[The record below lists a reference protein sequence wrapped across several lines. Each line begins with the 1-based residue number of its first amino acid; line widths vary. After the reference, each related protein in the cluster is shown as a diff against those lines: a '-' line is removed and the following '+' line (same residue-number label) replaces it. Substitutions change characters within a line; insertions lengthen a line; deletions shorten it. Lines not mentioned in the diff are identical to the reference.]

1 MASRHR
7 RGHEQVNTLEDPHS
21 ALAGRYTIER
31 ELGGG
36 GMSRNDEISRLPSR
50 RSVVVFAA
58 CAAFSAC
65 GHPQTASSPQDIPDA
80 RVLVYNIHAG
90 KDAPGVDNLVRVAEL
105 VRSTNADI
113 VLLQEVDRGTK
124 RSGNVDQPAVLAA
137 QTGLNAAFGSA
148 LDYDGGT
155 YGVAILSRWPILKD
169 TLFHLPV
176 DLPQTRAGG
185 SMEPR
190 GALRIVVASPKG
202 RLAIINTHLDAT
214 NVDRWRRQEADSI
227 ISLVAQT
234 RRDVGMVI
242 AGGDFNSTPESAVQ
256 VAVRGAG
263 LRDSWTEC
271 AAGQGFTYPDD
282 VPVKRIDYLFL
293 TGGIH
298 CSSAQVIN
306 TRVSDHRPVLVELSL
321 RSSPFVLRAEVP
333 EPARPL
339 AAAAVANLD
348 PRTPL
353 TSAQREWVEF
363 TLASLSL
370 RERVGQMINVWVL
383 GDYTNTYDSSFAE
396 VLRWIKQD
404 YIGGVTMSLGSPIEV
419 AEKIN
424 AMQRAAK
431 VPLMV
436 SSDLEPNLGRLEGGV
451 FTHYLMD
458 AGGATV
464 FPNAMAI
471 AATGRDS
478 DAYEV
483 GRDIGREARA
493 IGVLVNFAPVVDVN
507 NNPANPVINTRS
519 FGEDPRRVARLSAA
533 FVKGS
538 QDAGVVA
545 TIKHFPGHGDTDVDS
560 HARLPI
566 VSASAARLD
575 SVELV
580 PFVAGIAAGAGM
592 VMTAHIALPAVQGD
606 STTPA
611 TLAPRIITGLL
622 RDRLHFTGLA
632 ITDAMTM
639 GGIGKGY
646 TTEESSVLA
655 VQAGADVLLKP
666 ADPSKAVDALVQ
678 AVERG
683 AISRARIDSAV
694 RRVLE
699 LKARTGVVF
708 RPVVPLDSL
717 RDVVGAPE
725 HRALAADIATRAVTL
740 LRDQAGLIAASRGG
754 RTVLVQ
760 YMPETE
766 LRAGKV
772 FADEVRQAAGASQ
785 TRVFKVGPSA
795 SPASLDAIALASQG
809 ADRVIVATYV
819 RRIEGEGRFA
829 IPQHIADWID
839 TLASRERVIVVSLGN
854 PYLIRQFPHVGTY
867 VVTYGVADVLERA
880 GARAALGRSSITGT
894 IPVSLPGFFT
904 RGDGIR
910 RDVVSN
916 RK

>member
-1 MASRHR
+1 MRASLPFFVLLASCHVAQPAAVPMA
-7 RGHEQVNTLEDPHS
+7 T
-21 ALAGRYTIER
+21 
-31 ELGGG
+31 
-36 GMSRNDEISRLPSR
+36 
-50 RSVVVFAA
+50 
-58 CAAFSAC
+58 
-65 GHPQTASSPQDIPDA
+65 PDA

-90 KDAPGVDNLVRVAEL
+90 KDAPGVPNLVRVAEL
-105 VRSTNADI
+105 VRSTKADI
-113 VLLQEVDRGTK
+113 VLLQEVDNGTK

-137 QTGLNAAFGSA
+137 QTGLNVSFGSA
-148 LDYDGGT
+148 LDYDGGK
-155 YGVAILSRWPILKD
+155 YGVAILSRWPIVQE

-176 DLPQTRAGG
+176 APPQARAGG

-190 GALRIVVASPKG
+190 GALRVIVSSPKG
-202 RLAIINTHLDAT
+202 RLAIINTHLDAGSD
-214 NVDRWRRQEADSI
+214 DRWRRQEADSVV
-227 ISLVAQT
+227 SLIAQT
-234 RRDVGMVI
+234 RRDVDMVI
-242 AGGDFNSTPESAVQ
+242 AGGDLNSTPESAVQ

-271 AAGQGFTYPDD
+271 AGGDGFTYPDD
-282 VPVKRIDYLFL
+282 KPIKRIDYLFL

-298 CSSAQVIN
+298 CSSAQVID
-306 TRVSDHRPVLVELSL
+306 TRVSDHRPLLVELTL
-321 RSSPFVLRAEVP
+321 RPT
-333 EPARPL
+333 ARPPST
-339 AAAAVANLD
+339 ANSAPAMRATTALGASLD

-370 RERVGQMINVWVL
+370 RERAGQMINVWVL
-383 GDYTNTYDSSFAE
+383 GDYTNTHDSTFAE
-396 VLRWIKQD
+396 VLRWIRQD
-404 YIGGVTMSLGSPIEV
+404 HIGGVTMSLGSPIEV
-419 AEKIN
+419 AEKVN

-436 SSDLEPNLGRLEGGV
+436 GADLEPNLGRLEGGV

-471 AATGRDS
+471 AATGRDA

-483 GRDIGREARA
+483 GRAIGREAKA
-493 IGVLVNFAPVVDVN
+493 VGILVNFAPVVDVN

-519 FGEDPRRVARLSAA
+519 FGEDPHRVARLSAA

-560 HARLPI
+560 HARLPV

-580 PFVAGIAAGAGM
+580 PFVAGINAGAGM

-622 RDRLHFTGLA
+622 RNQLHFSGLA

-646 TTEESSVLA
+646 STEESAVLA
-655 VQAGADVLLKP
+655 VQSGADVLLKP
-666 ADPSKAVDALVQ
+666 SDPSKAVDALVQ

-683 AISRARIDSAV
+683 MISRARLDSAV

-699 LKARTGVVF
+699 LKARTGVAF
-708 RPVVPLDSL
+708 RPLVPLDTL

-725 HRALAADIATRAVTL
+725 HRALASDIATRAVTL
-740 LRDQAGLIAASRGG
+740 LRDQAGLIAASSGG

-766 LRAGKV
+766 LRAGRV
-772 FADEVRQAAGASQ
+772 FAAEVRQAAGASQ

-795 SPASLDAIALASQG
+795 SSATLDSIALASKG

-839 TLASRERVIVVSLGN
+839 MLASRERVIVVSLGN

-867 VVTYGVADVLERA
+867 LVTYGVADVLERA
-880 GARAALGRSSITGT
+880 GARAALGRSAISGT

-904 RGDGIR
+904 RGDGMR
-910 RDVVSN
+910 RP
-916 RK
+916 